1 MFDITTVREIDYGPN
16 SVVYVYQDHD
26 NPKLWYMVPVPRLVH
41 VVGCVRSHGLVDEC
55 CGERRAARRVDRARE
70 NLS

>member
-26 NPKLWYMVPVPRLVH
+26 NPKLWYMVPVPTLRTLN
-41 VVGCVRSHGLVDEC
+41 GAPAFSITEYTRNGGGISGL
-55 CGERRAARRVDRARE
+55 
-70 NLS
+70 